1 MVSRI
6 AVNKYVMSQAELR
19 EPLHIFYGATERSVS
34 EMAPVIKE
42 EVIQRQRK
50 AAEAVRTGQLV

>member
-1 MVSRI
+1 
-6 AVNKYVMSQAELR
+6 MSQAELR